1 MTESVRSLL
10 IDRSDITAARIEAT
24 PLGSL
29 LPGET
34 LIRIDRVGV
43 TANNVTYAAIAH
55 LIPYFEFFPSGV
67 EGFGRLPVWGFG
79 DVVDTASDQLAKGER
94 LFGIWP
100 SSTHVVVRPERRGRG
115 VVVDDS
121 PHRRPLPALYADY
134 TPVVEDP
141 MYAADLEDAMC
152 VLRPLFM
159 TAFSIDEWL
168 GAEQFMGAA
177 RVVLSSASS
186 KTAWATAH
194 RLHDR
199 GGLRIVGLTSA
210 TNVPFVQGL
219 GAYDRVLAYADVA
232 ELGDDMA
239 TAFIDFAG
247 SSDVRRAV
255 RAASGSR
262 LVVDLSVGLSHWSDF
277 AVSSEWSEPPVTP
290 YFAPTTV
297 RNRMDEIGAGAYM
310 ALAGEAWAGFVPSA
324 LDGIEF
330 DEEHG
335 MEALRDRYAD
345 AVAGAI
351 PPDRGI
357 IIRPG

>member
-10 IDRSDITAARIEAT
+10 VDRGDIAKTRIEST

-29 LPGET
+29 LPGEA

-79 DVVDTASDQLAKGER
+79 DVVDTTSDQLAEAER

-121 PHRRPLPALYADY
+121 PHRRTLPRLYANY
-134 TPVVEDP
+134 TPVAEDA
-141 MYAADLEDAMC
+141 MYAPDLEDAMC
-152 VLRPLFM
+152 VLRPLFL
-159 TAFSIDEWL
+159 TAFSLDEWL

-194 RLHDR
+194 RLR
-199 GGLRIVGLTSA
+199 ERSGLRVVGLTSPA
-210 TNVPFVQGL
+210 NVAFVERL
-219 GAYDRVLAYADVA
+219 GSYDRVLAYTAIA
-232 ELGDDMA
+232 ELGDDSS
-239 TAFIDFAG
+239 TVFIDFAG
-247 SSDVRRAV
+247 SGDVRRAV
-255 RAASGSR
+255 RDALGSR
-262 LVVDLSVGLSHWSDF
+262 LVLDLSVGLSHWFEFAASNQWSD
-277 AVSSEWSEPPVTP
+277 PPVTP

-297 RNRMDEIGAGAYM
+297 RDRMDEIGAGPYM
-310 ALAGEAWAGFVPSA
+310 ELAGEAWAGFVPFA
-324 LDGIEF
+324 VAGIEF
-330 DEEHG
+330 EEEQG

-345 AVAGAI
+345 AVAGVV
-351 PPDRGI
+351 PPDRGV